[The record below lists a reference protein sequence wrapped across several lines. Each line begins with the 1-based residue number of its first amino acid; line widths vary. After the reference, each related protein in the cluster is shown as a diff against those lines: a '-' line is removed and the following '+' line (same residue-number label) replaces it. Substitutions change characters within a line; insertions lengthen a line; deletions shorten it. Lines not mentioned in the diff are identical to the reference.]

1 MDNEAKWNEHYQELK
16 EHVKRTGHFPDKH
29 TRLNNWV
36 KYQRKR
42 IKEGR
47 MTEEQKQLFEQLANT
62 RSHEH
67 TGGRI
72 KKSNSGK
79 TEERGLFD

>member
-1 MDNEAKWNEHYQELK
+1 MSLEKKFMKQ
-16 EHVKRTGHFPDKH
+16 T
-29 TRLNNWV
+29 
-36 KYQRKR
+36 KYTQKPKKVRKLAPL
-42 IKEGR
+42 

-67 TGGRI
+67 TGGRR